1 MNWSCFVLK
10 GNQVINDASDTLDRE
25 IVNYL
30 KQKKA
35 FASLKSLTKIIVPDS
50 WPKATEPSVDAAT
63 EHYAADLDEIIHR
76 GNTMTEYIQMR

>member
-1 MNWSCFVLK
+1 MMR
-10 GNQVINDASDTLDRE
+10 QIRLDRE

-35 FASLKSLTKIIVPDS
+35 LASLKSLTKITVPDS

-63 EHYAADLDEIIHR
+63 EHYAADLDEMIHR